1 MNTVAASDATPEIHI
16 RPCSEHT
23 GAEISGIDLSK
34 PISPSTLETITNALH
49 QWGVVLF
56 RLQTM
61 TEAQHIAFSRHFG
74 ELEVHVVSQYSLPE
88 YREILVLSNILKDGK
103 HIGLADAGQ
112 RWHSDAGYRRE
123 PDRASVLYARE
134 IPAPHANGETA
145 GDTMFASAR
154 AAYDALD
161 DSMKQRLEGLKV
173 VYSYIRAYEAKMN
186 EGSSSRKPLTDNQ
199 RAEVPDVVQP
209 LIRTHP
215 YTGKKIIY
223 ANPAHTYGITGMP
236 ESESRAL
243 LNALYAH
250 ITQPA
255 FVYRHQW
262 KVGDVLMWDNCVVQ
276 HNAVGDYKLPQ
287 RRLMHTTRI
296 KGTAPF

>member
-1 MNTVAASDATPEIHI
+1 VNSLVRTGISV
-16 RPCSEHT
+16 RPCSQHT
-23 GAEISGIDLSK
+23 GAEITGIDLSQPLSK
-34 PISPSTLETITNALH
+34 GALDTITDTLH
-49 QWGVVLF
+49 AWGVVLF
-56 RLQTM
+56 RSQVLS
-61 TEAQHIAFSRHFG
+61 EAQHIAYSRHFG
-74 ELEVHVVSQYSLPE
+74 ELEVHVVSQYSLPA
-88 YREILVLSNILKDGK
+88 YREILVLSNILENGK

-134 IPAPHANGETA
+134 IPVPHADGASA
-145 GDTMFASAR
+145 GDILFASAR

-161 DSMKQRLEGLKV
+161 AALQQRLGGLKV

-186 EGSSSRKPLTDNQ
+186 EGSSSRKPLTEKQ

-215 YTGKKIIY
+215 YSGRKIIY
-223 ANPAHTYGITGMP
+223 ANPAHSVEIVGMP
-236 ESESRAL
+236 ADESQAL
-243 LNALYAH
+243 LSGLYAH
-250 ITQPA
+250 VTKPE

-262 KVGDVLMWDNCVVQ
+262 TVGDVLMWDNCVVQ

-296 KGTAPF
+296 KGGAPF